1 MDAIAASFVR
11 ITTMAD
17 GTPRV
22 VLDLDCPLSEAAK
35 LFGAPGAA
43 VAIARLTP
51 AAAQESAQAATV
63 ERASPYGKQAAALYR
78 CGFFSAPAVRRAIGT
93 DAEFLAWLRR
103 QPCAVCK
110 RPAPS
115 EAAHVRRIAAG
126 AGVGIK
132 PEYSAIPLC
141 HEHHESQHQ
150 RGESSIGGKEAVD
163 RMAADAVTKW
173 AHAALIARLGYE
185 HLSDIPPET
194 LRAWAEHN
202 ELHAYLPKKEYRA

>member
-1 MDAIAASFVR
+1 MDAIGASFVR

-35 LFGAPGAA
+35 LFDAPGAP

-63 ERASPYGKQAAALYR
+63 ERTSPYGKEASALYR
-78 CGFFSAPAVRRAIGT
+78 GGFFAAPPVHRAIGK
-93 DAEFLAWLRR
+93 DADFLAWLRL
-103 QPCAVCK
+103 QPCAICK
-110 RPAPS
+110 RQAPS

-141 HEHHESQHQ
+141 HEHHAAQHQ
-150 RGESSIGGKEAVD
+150 HGESAIGGKEAVD
-163 RMAADAVTKW
+163 RMAAAALTNW
-173 AHAALIARLGYE
+173 AHTTLVARLGYE

-194 LRAWAEHN
+194 LREWAERN
-202 ELHAYLPKKEYRA
+202 ELHAYLPKEYRA